1 MNLEILLLI
10 VPVILISLTFHE
22 YAHGKMSD
30 LLGDPTPRMMG
41 RLTLN
46 PIAHL
51 DLLGT
56 VVFLTTQRIGWAKPV
71 PVNPMHYKDQRRGM
85 LFVGLAG
92 PMANLLLALITIGLL
107 HLWKWS
113 DPQLGYKIYYGQLG
127 VVGTYLLNM
136 LILFVQANIGLAIFN
151 LLPFPPLDGSRVL
164 AGIIP
169 PKYAYY
175 LDYLE
180 SQFGLILVLLLSF
193 TGMLG
198 RIIEPMIEFVQN
210 LFFLGL

>member
-1 MNLEILLLI
+1 MNLETILLI
-10 VPVILISLTFHE
+10 APVILISLTFHE

-56 VVFLTTQRIGWAKPV
+56 VVFLSTQRIGWAKPV
-71 PVNPMHYKDQRRGM
+71 PVNPVHYKDRRRGM
-85 LFVGLAG
+85 LYVGLAG
-92 PMANLLLALITIGLL
+92 PMANLLLALLATGLL
-107 HLWKWS
+107 YAWKWS
-113 DPQLGYKIYYGQLG
+113 DPQLGYKIYYNQLG
-127 VVGTYLLNM
+127 AIGDYLLN
-136 LILFVQANIGLAIFN
+136 ILFLLVQANIGLAVFN

-169 PKYAYY
+169 PKYANY

-180 SQFGLILVLLLSF
+180 GQFGMIIVLFLAM

-198 RIIEPMIEFVQN
+198 RIIAPIIEFVKN
-210 LFFLGL
+210 LLFIGL